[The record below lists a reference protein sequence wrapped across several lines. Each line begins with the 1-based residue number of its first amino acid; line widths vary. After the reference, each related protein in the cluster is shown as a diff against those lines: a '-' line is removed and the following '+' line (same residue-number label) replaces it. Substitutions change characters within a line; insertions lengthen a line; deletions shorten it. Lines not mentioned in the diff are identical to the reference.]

1 VAISLKNPHTQYGAG
16 APMAEQESDVATK
29 IIRVMGETDIV
40 DIDVDAHDGGAN
52 AKLMGLDLADKINLL
67 GHWMDQDR
75 GEALASDPEHLT
87 AMTAITA
94 DFLANGEAGAAFANG
109 TNFMLLTILRE
120 KWPVGSK
127 AKFQKIAE
135 RVGAQHTYL
144 AVACGPAKVDDLNDD
159 DALKKAETSQLGLA
173 LANFRRM
180 RKQFA
185 NSSAVQTL
193 IRQGI

>member
-1 VAISLKNPHTQYGAG
+1 MVEQWIEVVTQ
-16 APMAEQESDVATK
+16 

-40 DIDVDAHDGGAN
+40 DIDVDAHDDGAN

-67 GHWMDQDR
+67 GHWMDQD
-75 GEALASDPEHLT
+75 GGVALGSDSEHLA
-87 AMTAITA
+87 AMTAITVN
-94 DFLANGEAGAAFANG
+94 FLANGEAGAAFANR

-127 AKFQKIAE
+127 AKFQKMAE
-135 RVGAQHTYL
+135 RVGARYIYL
-144 AVACGPAKVDDLNDD
+144 AVACDNAKVDDLNDD

-185 NSSAVQTL
+185 NCSAVQTL
-193 IRQGI
+193 IRQGN

>member
-1 VAISLKNPHTQYGAG
+1 
-16 APMAEQESDVATK
+16 MATK
-29 IIRVMGETDIV
+29 IIRIMGETDIV
-40 DIDVDAHDGGAN
+40 DIDIDAHDGRAN
-52 AKLMGLDLADKINLL
+52 AKLMGLDLSDKINLL
-67 GHWMDQDR
+67 GHWLDQER
-75 GEALASDPEHLT
+75 GEALASDAAYLA

-127 AKFQKIAE
+127 AKLQKIAE

-144 AVACGPAKVDDLNDD
+144 AVASGPAKVDDLNDD

>member
-1 VAISLKNPHTQYGAG
+1 
-16 APMAEQESDVATK
+16 MATK
-29 IIRVMGETDIV
+29 IVRVMGETDILDV
-40 DIDVDAHDGGAN
+40 DVDAHDGGTN

-75 GEALASDPEHLT
+75 GEALASDPEYLT

-94 DFLANGEAGAAFANG
+94 DFLANDKAGAAFANG

-127 AKFQKIAE
+127 AKFQKMAD
-135 RVGAQHTYL
+135 RVGAQHTYI
-144 AVACGPAKVDDLNDD
+144 AVACGHAKVDDLTDD

-180 RKQFA
+180 RNQFA

-193 IRQGI
+193 IRQGV

>member
-1 VAISLKNPHTQYGAG
+1 
-16 APMAEQESDVATK
+16 MATK

-40 DIDVDAHDGGAN
+40 DIDVDAHDGGTN
-52 AKLMGLDLADKINLL
+52 AKLMGLDLVDKINIL

-75 GEALASDPEHLT
+75 GEALAADPEYLA
-87 AMTAITA
+87 AMTAIA
-94 DFLANGEAGAAFANG
+94 AEVQANGTMGATFANG

-135 RVGAQHTYL
+135 RVGAEHTYL
-144 AVACGPAKVDDLNDD
+144 AIACGPAKVDDLNDD

-173 LANFRRM
+173 LTNFRLLPRVY
-180 RKQFA
+180 
-185 NSSAVQTL
+185 SS
-193 IRQGI
+193 

>member
-1 VAISLKNPHTQYGAG
+1 
-16 APMAEQESDVATK
+16 
-29 IIRVMGETDIV
+29 
-40 DIDVDAHDGGAN
+40 
-52 AKLMGLDLADKINLL
+52 
-67 GHWMDQDR
+67 
-75 GEALASDPEHLT
+75 
-87 AMTAITA
+87 
-94 DFLANGEAGAAFANG
+94 
-109 TNFMLLTILRE
+109 MLLTILRE

-135 RVGAQHTYL
+135 RVGAEHTYL
-144 AVACGPAKVDDLNDD
+144 AIACGPAKVDDLNDD

-173 LANFRRM
+173 LTNFRRM

>member
-1 VAISLKNPHTQYGAG
+1 
-16 APMAEQESDVATK
+16 MATK

-40 DIDVDAHDGGAN
+40 DIDVDAHDGGTN
-52 AKLMGLDLADKINLL
+52 AKLMGLDLVDKINIL

-75 GEALASDPEHLT
+75 GEALAADPEYLA
-87 AMTAITA
+87 AMTAIA
-94 DFLANGEAGAAFANG
+94 AEVQANGKMGAPFANG

-135 RVGAQHTYL
+135 RVGAEHTYL

-173 LANFRRM
+173 LTNFRRM

>member
-1 VAISLKNPHTQYGAG
+1 
-16 APMAEQESDVATK
+16 MATK

-40 DIDVDAHDGGAN
+40 DIDVDAHGGGVN
-52 AKLMGLDLADKINLL
+52 AKLMGLDLVDKINLL

-75 GEALASDPEHLT
+75 GAALAADPEYLA
-87 AMTAITA
+87 AMTAIA
-94 DFLANGEAGAAFANG
+94 AEVQANGTLGATFADG
-109 TNFMLLTILRE
+109 TNFMLLTIPRE

-135 RVGAQHTYL
+135 RVGALHTYL
-144 AVACGPAKVDDLNDD
+144 AVACGSAKVDDLNDD
-159 DALKKAETSQLGLA
+159 DELKKAETSQLNLA
-173 LANFRRM
+173 LPNFRQM

-193 IRQGI
+193 IRQGT

>member
-1 VAISLKNPHTQYGAG
+1 
-16 APMAEQESDVATK
+16 
-29 IIRVMGETDIV
+29 MGETDIV
-40 DIDVDAHDGGAN
+40 DIDVDAHGGAN
-52 AKLMGLDLADKINLL
+52 AKLMGLDLHDKINLL

-75 GEALASDPEHLT
+75 GEALARDPEHLT

-94 DFLANGEAGAAFANG
+94 DFLANGEVDAAFVNG

-173 LANFRRM
+173 LVNFRRM
-180 RKQFA
+180 RKHFA

>member
-1 VAISLKNPHTQYGAG
+1 
-16 APMAEQESDVATK
+16 MAEQESDVVTK

-75 GEALASDPEHLT
+75 GEALASDPEHLA

-94 DFLANGEAGAAFANG
+94 DFLAKGEVDAAFANG

-135 RVGAQHTYL
+135 RVGVQHTYL
-144 AVACGPAKVDDLNDD
+144 AVACGPAKVDDLNDV

-180 RKQFA
+180 RKHFA